1 MFVNNDT
8 IKRKFNSSHQLP
20 SPYLFLWQKYAKAVS
35 NSEEPKKFEVPNKKA
50 VFLRKKTAFLSG
62 TLNFFGPSYFETAL
76 VGFVY
81 PEITSNL

>member
-1 MFVNNDT
+1 M
-8 IKRKFNSSHQLP
+8 IQLKENLIQVINFP
-20 SPYLFLWQKYAKAVS
+20 HHTYSYGKKYAKAVS